1 MDANETSGSETT
13 AESAVSSPASAQ
25 KVGRNDD
32 CPCGSGKK
40 FKKCC
45 IHEPAYNPPVEAS
58 AGSTAKGTDKHT
70 SGANFPAATNATFRG
85 ANAPP
90 TMRGGTTSRR
100 RV

>member
-1 MDANETSGSETT
+1 MVDATT
-13 AESAVSSPASAQ
+13 PTPDPAPDAAPAAGTAP

-45 IHEPAYNPPVEAS
+45 INEPAYAS
-58 AGSTAKGTDKHT
+58 PAVTVAAAPGKGASQHAADGHY
-70 SGANFPAATNATFRG
+70 PAATNATFRG